1 MTNGRI
7 AVLVVGVVLEFV
19 AVAAILLAIVPVP
32 RASVDYL
39 VIGTLSTFISLA
51 TVFAVLMLTRK
62 TVEVPKSDSDGPKS

>member
-7 AVLVVGVVLEFV
+7 ALLVVGVVLEFA
-19 AVAAILLAIVPVP
+19 AVAGILLALVPGP

-39 VIGTLSTFISLA
+39 VIGTLATFISLA

-62 TVEVPKSDSDGPKS
+62 HVGLPKGDSDEPNP